1 MVQQEGRN
9 LSEITKTMLKD
20 HFDKVKDI
28 CKQVD
33 LIGTLDKFEVSC
45 EDLPEVWQSIFEKA
59 K

>member
-1 MVQQEGRN
+1 MVQQEGKN

-45 EDLPEVWQSIFEKA
+45 EDLPEVW
-59 K
+59 